1 MGIGGYG
8 MQYDVIIVGAGA
20 MGSAAAM
27 HLAARGRR
35 VIAFDRFAVPN
46 TMGSS
51 HGLTRIIRIAYYE
64 HPSYVP
70 LLVRAAELWSDL
82 EHRSGE
88 RLFVRTGSI
97 DASAPGDAVFEGSL
111 RSCEMHGLRHEVLTS
126 HELTR
131 RFPAYRLP
139 PEHVAVLQPDGG
151 FLIPEVATAAH
162 ARLATEAGATIRP
175 FERVVGW
182 DDRGDAIEVRTD
194 HAMYTAEHLV
204 LTAGAWMAD
213 LVPAYAGLFEPERQV
228 VAWFAIA
235 DPTIFAPERF
245 PVFNLTV
252 KEGRY
257 YGFPE
262 WGAPGF
268 KVGRYHHLGE
278 RVHPDS
284 MDRAVHN
291 ADVDILRGF
300 ARRYFPRGAG
310 PSVQSSVCMFTNTPD
325 EHFIIDR
332 LPGHDRVHLVSACSG
347 HGFKF
352 ASVVGEVV
360 ADLTTVGSS
369 RFDLSLFSLARF
381 GLAP

>member
-1 MGIGGYG
+1 MR
-8 MQYDVIIVGAGA
+8 YDVIIVGAGA

-27 HLAARGRR
+27 HLARRGQR
-35 VIAFDRFAVPN
+35 VMAFDRHAVPN

-70 LLVRAAELWSDL
+70 LLVRAATLWSDL
-82 EHRSGE
+82 ETQSGE

-111 RSCEMHGLRHEVLTS
+111 RSCEMHGLSHEVLTS
-126 HELTR
+126 DELTR
-131 RFPAYRLP
+131 RFPAYQLP
-139 PEHVAVLQPDGG
+139 REHVAVLQPDGG
-151 FLIPEVATAAH
+151 FLIPEVAIAAH
-162 ARLATEAGATIRP
+162 ARLAIAAGATIRP
-175 FERVVGW
+175 LERVLAW
-182 DDRGDAIEVRTD
+182 EDRGDEIAVTTEHGT
-194 HAMYTAEHLV
+194 HTAEHLV
-204 LTAGAWMAD
+204 LSAGAWMAD
-213 LVPAYAGLFEPERQV
+213 LVPEYARLFEPERQV
-228 VAWFAIA
+228 VAWFAVD
-235 DPTIFAPERF
+235 DPSLFAPDRF

-252 KEGRY
+252 EEGRY

-262 WGAPGF
+262 WGGPGF

-278 RVHPDS
+278 RVRPDS
-284 MDRAVHN
+284 MDRTVHA
-291 ADVDILRGF
+291 ADVDILHAF
-300 ARRYFPRGAG
+300 ARRYFPHGSG
-310 PSVQSSVCMFTNTPD
+310 PSIQSSVCMFTNTPD

-332 LPGHDRVHLVSACSG
+332 LPGHERVHVVSACSG

-352 ASVVGEVV
+352 ASVVGEIV

-381 GLAP
+381 R